1 MKDFKEKLQS
11 TLKEEVS
18 TLDIKTTSE
27 SILSSYK
34 QVTPKEEIATPWYK
48 KKGFFYGGS
57 FGLASLVTASVIV
70 GIILGSKPQ
79 SEVNPLIPE
88 NDAVMNKV
96 CYELFGGVNFVNQEN
111 SSPMSLK
118 RRFSKEEITSFDEFY
133 DMSNY
138 FYSYYDLIKGMEEYG
153 NSSSFY
159 EPIKS
164 DKEEYPYCI
173 LISNQYKC
181 YFAST
186 LNKDD
191 KEKTKGLLL
200 DGDNSYEI
208 EITTEKEVEEDES
221 EIETSIKLFSSPSS
235 YILIEKEAEMEE
247 GESELSYC
255 LSEYKD
261 NRLLNKIE
269 YELEGYEKSFEV
281 NIHKGIEK
289 GYEYGF
295 GNVLDNIL
303 TINYKGEED
312 WDKVRFD
319 TSSNIFSYMDKN
331 YSAKKIL

>member
-1 MKDFKEKLQS
+1 
-11 TLKEEVS
+11 
-18 TLDIKTTSE
+18 
-27 SILSSYK
+27 
-34 QVTPKEEIATPWYK
+34 
-48 KKGFFYGGS
+48 
-57 FGLASLVTASVIV
+57 
-70 GIILGSKPQ
+70 
-79 SEVNPLIPE
+79 
-88 NDAVMNKV
+88 MNKV
-96 CYELFGGVNFVNQEN
+96 CYELFGGVNFVNLEN

-118 RRFSKEEITSFDEFY
+118 RRFNKKEITSFDEFY

-186 LNKDD
+186 LNKDY

-221 EIETSIKLFSSPSS
+221 EIETSIKLFSSPNS

-247 GESELSYC
+247 GENELSYC
-255 LSEYKD
+255 LSE
-261 NRLLNKIE
+261 
-269 YELEGYEKSFEV
+269 
-281 NIHKGIEK
+281 
-289 GYEYGF
+289 
-295 GNVLDNIL
+295 
-303 TINYKGEED
+303 
-312 WDKVRFD
+312 
-319 TSSNIFSYMDKN
+319 
-331 YSAKKIL
+331 